1 MQTQQ
6 VQKKI
11 SMTLS
16 IPLYYRQDSRLD
28 ILLQNCG
35 RDLSLDVRLN
45 KEPFLTSKKD
55 HFWL

>member
-45 KEPFLTSKKD
+45 KEPFLTSKKA
-55 HFWL
+55 HWL